1 MVPLP
6 SNIVVLRI
14 QCFRQER
21 RIAEHVLFLM
31 VGRNFF
37 SNNSL
42 LVSKL
47 RVNQAWGYAYGQLDT
62 LGALG
67 HETFMHMIL
76 VSTRRERHQV

>member
-1 MVPLP
+1 MFSTRATNCRTCVVPD
-6 SNIVVLRI
+6 
-14 QCFRQER
+14 
-21 RIAEHVLFLM
+21 
-31 VGRNFF
+31 GRKKIS